1 MREMPRNEI
10 QGLAEWNPRQ
20 ENRVLEW
27 AEDLP
32 LVHTMPQPSQAL
44 VQADQAHAS
53 AEETENAKGSRCKAL
68 KVLCNEQ
75 EKG

>member
-1 MREMPRNEI
+1 MSRDEV

-32 LVHTMPQPSQAL
+32 LVHTMPQPSQAP
-44 VQADQAHAS
+44 VQAHQTHAS
-53 AEETENAKGSRCKAL
+53 AEETENTKGSRHKAL
-68 KVLCNEQ
+68 KVLRNEQ
-75 EKG
+75 EEG